1 MRRLSKT
8 SVVNLAIA
16 AVYAVSMQC
25 VSEARSQWE
34 IQKQQPPQA
43 PGSMMS
49 SQQAAAQIAGLTGA
63 TIPGQPTTLPGQAP
77 MLPGQPTNMAGG
89 APMVPGIAPMVPGQ
103 IGNNFWKGQ
112 MPTMT
117 NRVQPGVVLTG
128 ILEHTISS
136 GKSLPGDTFAIKLED
151 GFVQNGMQVIPQ
163 HSKIVGSVTA
173 VTPAKKLRA
182 GMPGQMQVSIQ
193 SLVLP
198 DGTHLPFS
206 GFIDSN
212 PAHAFKKGP
221 KKRNLG
227 FDIADTGKHFNSMFG
242 AFTDGIGVTH
252 ARRHRGNEFILE
264 EGEAIP
270 VRLNR
275 GLTVPESVV
284 QPVQIA
290 TPGFQGY
297 APPTGAMP
305 PMPPRTAN
313 GAAPSA
319 VPGLIGDDVFAQP
332 VGPTPKSLND
342 MPEPF

>member
-1 MRRLSKT
+1 MRGLSKT
-8 SVVNLAIA
+8 A
-16 AVYAVSMQC
+16 ALGLLTVAYAASMHCACQG
-25 VSEARSQWE
+25 RNQWE
-34 IQKQQPPQA
+34 IQKQQ
-43 PGSMMS
+43 GSNPAGTVS
-49 SQQAAAQIAGLTGA
+49 SQQAAAQIAGMTGG
-63 TIPGQPTTLPGQAP
+63 TIPGVPTTMPGQAP
-77 MLPGQPTNMAGG
+77 FLPSQAPFLPGQTSA
-89 APMVPGIAPMVPGQ
+89 PGQ
-103 IGNNFWKGQ
+103 IGPNFWKGQ
-112 MPTMT
+112 VPAGVAGVS
-117 NRVQPGVVLTG
+117 NRVPAGVVLTG

-151 GFVQNGMQVIPQ
+151 GFVQNGLQIIPQ

-212 PAHAFKKGP
+212 PAHAFKKPP

-227 FDIADTGKHFNSMFG
+227 FDIADTGKHFNSMLG
-242 AFTDGIGVTH
+242 SFTDGIGVTH
-252 ARRHRGNEFILE
+252 ARRHRGDDFILE

-297 APPTGAMP
+297 APP
-305 PMPPRTAN
+305 
-313 GAAPSA
+313 AAPSA
-319 VPGLIGDDVFAQP
+319 VPMRGPSAMVPSSVPGLVGDDVFAQP
-332 VGPTPKSLND
+332 IGPAPKSLND